1 MLEAIGSALTSVIG
15 WIGTTVDAFV
25 ATDGVLSDLLP
36 LIAVGVAIS
45 AFMLGVRALKGC
57 IWGA

>member
-1 MLEAIGSALTSVIG
+1 MLESITSALTSVIG

-25 ATDGVLSDLLP
+25 TTDGALQPLLP
-36 LIAVGVAIS
+36 LVAVGCAVS